1 MIRHIIMFK
10 FTDVKNNVDRL
21 EKAEKMKIAFS
32 PLKSE
37 IEIVQSY
44 EFGINSRKT
53 DYSYDVIIIS
63 EYKTW
68 KDLDT
73 YIKHPEHQ
81 KAIILC
87 KDITKEKAVVDYE
100 F

>member
-10 FTDVKNNVDRL
+10 FTDVKNDVDRL
-21 EKAEKMKIAFS
+21 EKAEKMKVAFS
-32 PLKSE
+32 PLNSK
-37 IEIVQSY
+37 IELVQSY
-44 EFGINSRKT
+44 EFEINSKKI

-68 KDLDT
+68 ADLAT

-81 KAIILC
+81 KAISLC
-87 KDITKEKAVVDYE
+87 KNIKKEKAVIDYE

>member
-1 MIRHIIMFK
+1 MFK
-10 FTDVKNNVDRL
+10 FTDVKNNVDRV
-21 EKAEKMKIAFS
+21 EKAN
-32 PLKSE
+32 
-37 IEIVQSY
+37 
-44 EFGINSRKT
+44 NSKKT

-68 KDLDT
+68 EDLDT

-81 KAIILC
+81 KAISLC
-87 KDITKEKAVVDYE
+87 KNIKKEKAVIDYE

>member
-10 FTDVKNNVDRL
+10 FTDVKNDVDRL
-21 EKAEKMKIAFS
+21 EKAEKMKVLFS
-32 PLKSE
+32 PLKSK
-37 IEIVQSY
+37 IEVVQSY
-44 EFGINSRKT
+44 EFGINSKKT
-53 DYSYDVIIIS
+53 DYSYDVVIIS

-68 KDLDT
+68 EDLNT

-81 KAIILC
+81 KAISFC
-87 KDITKEKAVVDYE
+87 KDIKKEKAVVDYE

>member
-1 MIRHIIMFK
+1 MFK
-10 FTDVKNNVDRL
+10 FTDVKNDVDRL
-21 EKAEKMKIAFS
+21 EKAEKMKAAFS

-44 EFGINSRKT
+44 EFEINSRKT
-53 DYSYDVIIIS
+53 DYSYDIVIIS

-68 KDLDT
+68 EDLDT

-87 KDITKEKAVVDYE
+87 NDITKEKAVVDYE